1 MARYGLAH
9 NVMST
14 TNGAAS
20 EMTQALRSFG
30 GDDMGAGIRKLWHSG
45 WNRGFMHGG
54 LCVGAG
60 IIVATCINKFVR
72 YRREKEFLNSIA
84 SLKETPN
91 TQTCT
96 NGESITNT
104 CEDA

>member
-1 MARYGLAH
+1 MARYGLAS
-9 NVMST
+9 NVMNA
-14 TNGAAS
+14 TNGAAP

-30 GDDMGAGIRKLWHSG
+30 GNDMGDGIRKLWHSG

-60 IIVATCINKFVR
+60 VIVTVCINKFIR

-84 SLKETPN
+84 SLRETPN
-91 TQTCT
+91 PQTCT
-96 NGESITNT
+96 NDKSITNT